1 MQGEL
6 WSVAAVARSGEPIP
20 FQRPVD
26 KIYVREKKG
35 SVTLAVVLAPTFGKM
50 KSPSA
55 VGQAGRSRWLR
66 WTC

>member
-6 WSVAAVARSGEPIP
+6 WSVAAVACSGETRP

-26 KIYVREKKG
+26 RIYVRERKG
-35 SVTLAVVLAPTFGKM
+35 SVTLSVVLAPTFGKM
-50 KSPSA
+50 KSLSA
-55 VGQAGRSRWLR
+55 VGRAGRSRWLR